1 MSLFTRSIILLTAQ
15 VAAGF
20 FKKSLGWAFR
30 EIYWS
35 TSCSIESFF
44 PLTSKFD
51 IWENY
56 WGRFFCNFTCFRR
69 SIMQCMCSI
78 LTPKMTAPKTKS
90 GFERL
95 LIYISKYM
103 LIIMHIILK
112 WQSTSKTF
120 KNKWKLIT
128 LVWGWV
134 NYYKQVTEKLI
145 YSDKNKP
152 KQTTLAST

>member
-1 MSLFTRSIILLTAQ
+1 MTVILAPKTTA
-15 VAAGF
+15 
-20 FKKSLGWAFR
+20 L
-30 EIYWS
+30 
-35 TSCSIESFF
+35 
-44 PLTSKFD
+44 
-51 IWENY
+51 
-56 WGRFFCNFTCFRR
+56 
-69 SIMQCMCSI
+69 
-78 LTPKMTAPKTKS
+78 KTKS

-112 WQSTSKTF
+112 WQSTSKVF
-120 KNKWKLIT
+120 KNEWKLIT

-152 KQTTLAST
+152 KQTKLASKCIFSEIKKTLVLSHFKIMCIIINIYFDLLIKRRSNPLLVLSVFKFRADIRPIE